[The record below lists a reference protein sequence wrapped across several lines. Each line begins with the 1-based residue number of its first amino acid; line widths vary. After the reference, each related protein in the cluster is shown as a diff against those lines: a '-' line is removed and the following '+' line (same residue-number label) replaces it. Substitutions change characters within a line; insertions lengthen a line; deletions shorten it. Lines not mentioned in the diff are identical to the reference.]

1 MKKLFETASNTE
13 RKSEQVDKIAKAAR
27 ALRWSE
33 RIVEAKRAQMQSI
46 TKMQMQMMYHVMDAR
61 EEQIKLPNL
70 KTVSP
75 LALLSQLKSHCG
87 ALVCPAV
94 GRTRRL
100 FQMAAINAL
109 EFGFNLR
116 RSHGGTSW
124 AKSGNPHERIERR
137 RP

>member
-1 MKKLFETASNTE
+1 MKKLFEKASNTE
-13 RKSEQVDKIAKAAR
+13 RKSEQVDKI
-27 ALRWSE
+27 
-33 RIVEAKRAQMQSI
+33 AQMQSI

-61 EEQIKLPNL
+61 EEQIKLPNF

-75 LALLSQLKSHCG
+75 LALLSQLKFYCG
-87 ALVCPAV
+87 ACVRPAV
-94 GRTRRL
+94 ARTRRL

-124 AKSGNPHERIERR
+124 AKSGNPHQRIERR